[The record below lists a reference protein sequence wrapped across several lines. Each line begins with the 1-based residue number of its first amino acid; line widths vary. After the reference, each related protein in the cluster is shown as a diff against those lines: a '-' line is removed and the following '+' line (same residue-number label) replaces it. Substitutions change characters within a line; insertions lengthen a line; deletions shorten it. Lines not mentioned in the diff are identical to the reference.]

1 MYDQTGQTGSGNAAE
16 YNNYHSDGQGFN
28 PEDIFEQFRGQRGGS
43 QNMGGFKDIFEDLFG
58 GQFQQKRG
66 RAKHFN

>member
-28 PEDIFEQFRGQRGGS
+28 PEDILGSLEVKEGQS
-43 QNMGGFKDIFEDLFG
+43 EY
-58 GQFQQKRG
+58 G
-66 RAKHFN
+66 RV